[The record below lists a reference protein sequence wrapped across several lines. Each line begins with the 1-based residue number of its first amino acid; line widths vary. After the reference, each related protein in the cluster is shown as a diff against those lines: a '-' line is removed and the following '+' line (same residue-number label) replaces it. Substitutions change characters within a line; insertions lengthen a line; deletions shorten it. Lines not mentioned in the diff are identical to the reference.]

1 MWSDTSPGPER
12 TIFSNPSRIDAVHL
26 TWGNLSVNSSLIDS
40 PFFVVI
46 LLKCRYKRI
55 THDNA
60 IHCQAHMPK
69 YSSNDVLTAIESDKG
84 YNLAMDKSLTLAQRL
99 LLSRRDLRWGQD
111 ALADASGISRTYIS
125 DIERGKITNVGI
137 EVVFSLAKALGVS
150 VPYLLGIDE
159 YPLSG
164 IQDEESEET
173 KPPTSTV
180 GSELLNIYQQLTPQQ
195 QSTLLSIAKVL
206 KAADEP
212 KIVGME

>member
-1 MWSDTSPGPER
+1 
-12 TIFSNPSRIDAVHL
+12 
-26 TWGNLSVNSSLIDS
+26 
-40 PFFVVI
+40 
-46 LLKCRYKRI
+46 
-55 THDNA
+55 
-60 IHCQAHMPK
+60 
-69 YSSNDVLTAIESDKG
+69 
-84 YNLAMDKSLTLAQRL
+84 MDKSLTLAQRL

-206 KAADEP
+206 KATDEP

>member
-1 MWSDTSPGPER
+1 
-12 TIFSNPSRIDAVHL
+12 
-26 TWGNLSVNSSLIDS
+26 
-40 PFFVVI
+40 
-46 LLKCRYKRI
+46 
-55 THDNA
+55 
-60 IHCQAHMPK
+60 MPK

-99 LLSRRDLRWGQD
+99 LLSRRDLCWGQD